1 MIKRIHTVP
10 LSVSVGSCPFI
21 TVGELGANLEYLSI
35 ILKLRI
41 LLFLYLLECVE
52 VDEGVAY
59 GVGEDQLLKVIHKGH
74 LAPKT

>member
-1 MIKRIHTVP
+1 MVKRTLTVP

-21 TVGELGANLEYLSI
+21 TMGELGANLEYLRI

-52 VDEGVAY
+52 VDEGVTNS
-59 GVGEDQLLKVIHKGH
+59 VSEDQLLKVVH
-74 LAPKT
+74 